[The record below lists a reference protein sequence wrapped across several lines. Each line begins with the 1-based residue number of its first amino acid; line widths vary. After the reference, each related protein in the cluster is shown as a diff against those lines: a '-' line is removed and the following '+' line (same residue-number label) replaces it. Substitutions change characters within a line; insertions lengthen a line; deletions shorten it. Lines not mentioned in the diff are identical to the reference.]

1 VSRFTSY
8 IRYLSRRRHIKG
20 ILADLDGGE
29 MDALR
34 VKYRDARWNK
44 YFDLQ
49 TYVPISVEF
58 CQQLRLF
65 GSQTQ
70 QILDVGCGTGL
81 FLHCAQHFGHR
92 GIGVDIEDELMGEM
106 ARLMKVER
114 RIEPVRAF
122 NPISVEGEFDLVT
135 AMGTLFNLPN
145 AKIGEG
151 RWSCAEWGFFLAD
164 LERRLSP
171 AGRVFLRI
179 NRGREARAQGLNY
192 YDERVDQA
200 LGHGRLG
207 GISYLFDRAALSRAI
222 ENLEQAER
230 SLAPSAAAD
239 C

>member
-8 IRYLSRRRHIKG
+8 IHYLSRRRHINR

-58 CQQLRLF
+58 CQQLGLIGR
-65 GSQTQ
+65 QTQ

-92 GIGVDIEDELMGEM
+92 GIGVDIDDELMGEM

-151 RWSCAEWGFFLAD
+151 RWGCAEWGFFLAD

-192 YDERVDQA
+192 YDERLDQA

-230 SLAPSAAAD
+230 SSAPSAAAGR
-239 C
+239 